1 MKLCIEYFI
10 HKNKKGMYVLGRNH
24 SNCSYFLA
32 IAFGAY
38 KLKKWNDEQDAY
50 EQKRQEEAK
59 KKAEFEAWQEKR
71 KAIYK
76 NHLPNIYG
84 KLSRQKLEQIYPL
97 LETMHDNKKDY
108 SDPNNYSAAQEQLYW
123 NTCEQLKRALGDPK
137 WNIGNGWNDNPL
149 WVTIDMNYVYGLLYH

>member
-1 MKLCIEYFI
+1 MWIIVIIVCI
-10 HKNKKGMYVLGRNH
+10 
-24 SNCSYFLA
+24 A
-32 IAFGAY
+32 IAFGVY
-38 KLKKWNDEQDAY
+38 KFKKWSDEQDAY

-97 LETMHDNKKDY
+97 LSTMHYNKDEY
-108 SDPNNYSAAQEQLYW
+108 CDPDNYSAAQEQLYW
-123 NTCEQLKRALGDPK
+123 NTCEQLKKALGYPK
-137 WNIGNGWNDNPL
+137 WNIGNGWSDNPL
-149 WVTIDMNYVYGLLYH
+149 WVTIDLNYVYDLLHH

>member
-1 MKLCIEYFI
+1 MWIIVIIACI
-10 HKNKKGMYVLGRNH
+10 
-24 SNCSYFLA
+24 A
-32 IAFGAY
+32 IAFGVY
-38 KLKKWNDEQDAY
+38 KFKKWSDEQDAY

-97 LETMHDNKKDY
+97 LETMHDNKEDY

-123 NTCEQLKRALGDPK
+123 NTCEQLKRALGYPQ
-137 WNIGNGWNDNPL
+137 WNIGNGWSDNPL